1 MAAPAYKM
9 DPPVDPSIEP
19 PAELPAEKKSYVID
33 PDGEVIF
40 LLEDANSPFA
50 VWDEEKI
57 SKPTPKKPVKKPAK
71 KKIKLDNTKV
81 NLQYSLTQGA
91 VTDALKQN

>member
-9 DPPVDPSIEP
+9 DPPVDP
-19 PAELPAEKKSYVID
+19 PAEKKSYVID

-40 LLEDANSPFA
+40 LLEDANAPFA

-81 NLQYSLTQGA
+81 CFYWINVQIRNSH
-91 VTDALKQN
+91 